1 MMSISWRHDDVSTP
15 TAYNEFQET
24 AGGLGGHVMSC
35 QGIVLAHAY
44 QRRGNSQTRN
54 VLACEFTEM

>member
-1 MMSISWRHDDVSTP
+1 MSTP